1 MIDACTALVL
11 AGGESRRMGGDK
23 TQLMLG
29 EQTLLQGVI
38 TVLQP
43 LFERVLV
50 SVRDYRPDIDAAQV
64 CDAYAGAGPLAGL
77 CAGLAHADS
86 AWIFAVAA
94 DMPFVRAALIE
105 RLARERGACQAVVPI
120 VHGHPQP
127 LAAFYASSCRAPLLA
142 ILRDNGKR
150 SLRLALATLNVR
162 YVDERELLA
171 VDPGLRSFF
180 DLDTPQDLAAARKG
194 EWR

>member
-1 MIDACTALVL
+1 MIADCTALVL
-11 AGGESRRMGGDK
+11 AGGESCRMGGDK

-29 EQTLLQGVI
+29 ERTLLQSVI
-38 TVLQP
+38 AVVQP
-43 LFERVLV
+43 LFDRLLV
-50 SVRDYRPDIDAAQV
+50 SVRNYRPDIAAPQV

-86 AWIFAVAA
+86 AWLFAVAA
-94 DMPFVRAALIE
+94 DMPFVQAALIE
-105 RLARERGACQAVVPI
+105 RLAQQRGDCQAVVPL

-127 LAAFYASSCRAPLLA
+127 LAAFYAASCLDPLLA
-142 ILRDNGKR
+142 ILRGSGKR
-150 SLRLALATLNVR
+150 SLRHALEALNVR

-180 DLDTPQDLAAARKG
+180 DLDTPQDLAVARKC
-194 EWR
+194 EWT